1 LAVAATV
8 TQQTLVALS
17 EMAQVAQIRLSLGL
31 LLLVAVAVAA
41 VMGFKMVLLVVLV
54 AVRLST
60 LVVLAER
67 RHHLLRAMRVVL
79 VMAGLMV
86 LVVAA
91 QVS

>member
-1 LAVAATV
+1 VAVTLFFQRLLQLAVA
-8 TQQTLVALS
+8 
-17 EMAQVAQIRLSLGL
+17 
-31 LLLVAVAVAA
+31 AVAA
-41 VMGFKMVLLVVLV
+41 VMVSKTVPLVALV
-54 AVRLST
+54 AVRLPT

-79 VMAGLMV
+79 AMVAPMV